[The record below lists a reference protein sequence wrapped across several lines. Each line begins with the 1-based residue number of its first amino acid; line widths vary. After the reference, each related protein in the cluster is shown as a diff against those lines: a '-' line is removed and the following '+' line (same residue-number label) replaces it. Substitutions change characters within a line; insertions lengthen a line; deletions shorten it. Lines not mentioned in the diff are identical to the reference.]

1 MDQFISNKNH
11 ASITPS
17 YMSDFSCIG
26 EKCPDN
32 CCTSS
37 WAITIDKETFYKY
50 KKVNDLQLKDK
61 ISRSLKKFKMGRTAE
76 KFGYIANEKGTER
89 CMFQQEC
96 GLCQIQSELGEDALS
111 KTCRTF
117 PRRVK
122 KFNNASFLTGMTSCP
137 EITKLCLSGEVEIE
151 KIDKP
156 RNFVQNISIA
166 TTTSNCETTILEVT
180 INLIKTSELSPSMQV
195 LLLVQ
200 LVEMF
205 QKFNY
210 VPTEMEYLLSAEK
223 VRQKL
228 SEISALID
236 PTDAAIFQY
245 NFFEKLLLEPNYN
258 VTAIEPIAVLI
269 KNIANSFMY
278 RSVKKAASISIYM
291 NGKANI
297 LANFEQRNPLLFT
310 RLLINEILSNA
321 ELFVHSNRA
330 YKGVLRDITGRLS
343 FTRFLLAGTASSSG
357 ENFSMDDYVKSVYL
371 SSRSLEH
378 DAAKTATLEKAL
390 TQQDDNPI
398 ITSALLLV

>member
-1 MDQFISNKNH
+1 MDQFISNKNQT
-11 ASITPS
+11 SITAS
-17 YMSDFSCIG
+17 YMPDFSCIG

-37 WAITIDKETFYKY
+37 WAITIDKDTFYRY

-61 ISRSLKKFKMGRTAE
+61 MTKSLKKFKIDRTAE
-76 KFGYIANEKGTER
+76 KFGYIAHEKGVGR
-89 CMFQQEC
+89 CLFQQEC

-122 KFNNASFLTGMTSCP
+122 KFNNANFLTGMTSCP
-137 EITKLCLSGEVEIE
+137 EITKLCLSAEVELE

-156 RNFVQNISIA
+156 SSFGQNMSIA
-166 TTTSNCETTILEVT
+166 STTSNCETAILEVT
-180 INLIKTSELSPSMQV
+180 INLLKKSELSPSMQV
-195 LLLVQ
+195 LLFVQ
-200 LVEMF
+200 LIEMF
-205 QKFNY
+205 QKFNNA
-210 VPTEMEYLLSAEK
+210 PTEIEYLLSAEK
-223 VRQKL
+223 VSQKL
-228 SEISALID
+228 SEISAMID

-245 NFFEKLLLEPNYN
+245 NFFEKLILEPNYN
-258 VTAIEPIAVLI
+258 VTAIEPIGVLI

-278 RSVKKAASISIYM
+278 GSVTKAASISIYM
-291 NGKANI
+291 NAKANS
-297 LANFEQRNPLLFT
+297 LANFENRNPRLFT
-310 RLLINEILSNA
+310 RLLINEILANA

-343 FTRFLLAGTASSSG
+343 FTRFLLAGAASSLG
-357 ENFSMDDYVKSVYL
+357 EDFSMDDYVKSVYL
-371 SSRSLEH
+371 ASRSLEH

-390 TQQDDNPI
+390 TQQDENPI